1 MAVMKTVQITK
12 KTIEIALKILRKG
25 GLVIFPCETV
35 YGAAVD
41 ASNESAVKK
50 LNRYKERPFGK
61 PYAIMCSNQKMAEK
75 YVRLNETA
83 KNIYKTFL
91 PGPVTVVSVGLHK
104 VAPGIES
111 ETGTL
116 GIRIPDSPF
125 VLRLINKFNH
135 PIVATGANASYQKR
149 PY

>member
-41 ASNESAVKK
+41 SSNEVAVKK

-61 PYAIMCSNQKMAEK
+61 PYAIMCSDQKMAEE
-75 YVRLNETA
+75 YVELNKTA
-83 KNIYKTFL
+83 EDFYRTFL
-91 PGPVTVVSVGLHK
+91 PGPVTIVSKGNHK

-111 ETGTL
+111 ETG
-116 GIRIPDSPF
+116 
-125 VLRLINKFNH
+125 
-135 PIVATGANASYQKR
+135 
-149 PY
+149 